1 MARDLDIHSDRPVLE
16 LERVTKTFRAGR
28 PILRGVSFSMRR
40 GEFVFVTG
48 PSGAGKSTL
57 LRLLYRADEPD
68 EGHLYFCGRE
78 IGRLREESVPFFRRN
93 LGIVFQ
99 DFRNLVDRSV
109 TENVAIALEVT
120 DMPARTIRT
129 RVEETLVAVGLG
141 GRGGEEVR
149 GLSGGE
155 QQRVAIA
162 RALVTEPVLLLAD
175 EPTGNLDP
183 QLAMD
188 MVGLFEDLHARGT
201 TVLFATHDRSLLA
214 ARPHRVLALEDG
226 VVREMR
232 PGPGPGE
239 KAAPV
244 VRLPNDSELRIA
256 GTSRLPH

>member
-1 MARDLDIHSDRPVLE
+1 MDREHLDIHADRPVLE
-16 LERVTKTFRAGR
+16 LERVTKSYRAGR
-28 PILRGVSFSMRR
+28 PILRGVSFSVRR
-40 GEFVFVTG
+40 GEFAFVTG

-57 LRLLYRADEPD
+57 LRLLYRAEEPD

-78 IGRLREESVPFFRRN
+78 IGRLASPSVPYFRRN

-99 DFRNLVDRSV
+99 DFKNLADRSV
-109 TENVAIALEVT
+109 YENVAIALEVT
-120 DMPARTIRT
+120 GAPARAIRA
-129 RVEETLVAVGLG
+129 RVEETLLAVGLG
-141 GRGGEEVR
+141 GRSGDEVH

-201 TVLFATHDRSLLA
+201 TVVFATHDRSLLA
-214 ARPHRVLALEDG
+214 SRPHRVLVLEDG
-226 VVREMR
+226 KVREMR
-232 PGPGPGE
+232 
-239 KAAPV
+239 AASAREDEPV
-244 VRLPNDSELRIA
+244 VRLPNDCEIRLA
-256 GTSRLPH
+256 GGSRLPN